1 MTHPTPFSPSQA
13 PVSAPLPHGTAR
25 ALAALSEGGSEESIL
40 EALLDEVRIG
50 IATSRPMVFGRG
62 SDGRVVALA
71 GRAAADGAEISQV
84 RALADALPM
93 ASSLSSMDLP
103 RTPERMPRS
112 AWIHGI
118 PSVREAAPLGV
129 LVAVVNDLRAL
140 DEAERRCLE
149 TTARLAG
156 ALLDARRSAFVASHH
171 RKLHKELA
179 TRERMAMVGAM
190 AAGVAHEINSPL
202 AAVSGNVA
210 VVFDEVRELE
220 QRGALPADDVD
231 EILRALGEAKEST
244 SRVASVVRDLVVL
257 AREGADRPTTVEVRQ
272 ATDVATR
279 LLRGELRHR
288 ARLTIDLSPET
299 LLVRGDESR
308 LVQIL
313 VHLLRESIESLPDN
327 RPDRHEILIRVR
339 REGPQVALEIHDTGP
354 RPTEEA
360 RERAFEPFF
369 LLRGRGSAMGLAVCQ
384 DLAQSLEG
392 RLLVLASPLG
402 GVCFRVEVPCAQ
414 PEAPATASAA
424 KPLPRVLVVDDE
436 PTMCAVV
443 ARMLRR
449 TCAVTTFTDAPEALA
464 SVARGDAYDVVICDV
479 MMPGMSGMEFL
490 EELGRIAPALAR
502 RTGFLT
508 AGAFTERARIFLQ
521 GEGRHYADK
530 PVDIPTL
537 TRLVQTL
544 SEL

>member
-1 MTHPTPFSPSQA
+1 MTHPTPFSGSVA
-13 PVSAPLPHGTAR
+13 PVSAPLPNGTMR
-25 ALAALSEGGSEESIL
+25 ALAALADGGTEETIL
-40 EALLDEVRIG
+40 EALLDEVRLG
-50 IATSRPMVFGRG
+50 IATARPIVFGRG
-62 SDGRVVALA
+62 SDGKLVVLA

-118 PSVREAAPLGV
+118 PSVREPGPLGV
-129 LVAVVNDLRAL
+129 LVAVVNDLRSL
-140 DEAERRCLE
+140 AESERNCLE
-149 TTARLAG
+149 TISRLAG
-156 ALLDARRSAFVASHH
+156 ALIDARRSAYVATHH

-179 TRERMAMVGAM
+179 ARERMAMVGAM

-210 VVFDEVRELE
+210 VVYDEVRELE

-231 EILRALGEAKEST
+231 EVLRALAEAKEST

-257 AREGADRPTTVEVRQ
+257 AREGADRPTNVEVRQ

-288 ARLTIDLSPET
+288 ARLTVDLAPDT
-299 LLVRGDESR
+299 LMIRGDESR

-327 RPDRHEILIRVR
+327 RPDRHEVLIRAR
-339 REGPQVALEIHDTGP
+339 REGTLVSLEIHDTGP

-384 DLAQSLEG
+384 DLAQSLDG

-402 GVCFRVEVPCAQ
+402 GVCFRVELPCLVP
-414 PEAPATASAA
+414 EVPASVPAA
-424 KPLPRVLVVDDE
+424 KALPRVLVVDDE

-443 ARMLRR
+443 SRMLRR
-449 TCAVTTFTDAPEALA
+449 TCQVTTFTDAPEALA

-490 EELGRIAPALAR
+490 EELARISPSLAR

-508 AGAFTERARIFLQ
+508 AGAFTERARVFLQ

-537 TRLVQTL
+537 TKLVQTL